1 MDNNSIKNNLRHLRV
16 SRNITQKEMAE
27 QLGMTRSNYLCI
39 ESGETRLISDTID
52 KFAEVVGVSTE
63 EVLLG
68 YKPNKDEAKVLEET
82 KLQYAR
88 ERKELVDEYEQKLVD
103 YMEKVDMR
111 DKVIKAQ
118 EKALSILEGQFANL
132 QRRLNEQ

>member
-68 YKPNKDEAKVLEET
+68 YKPNEDEAKVLEET

-103 YMEKVDMR
+103 YREKVDMR

-118 EKALSILEGQFANL
+118 EKALSILEGQFATL

>member
-1 MDNNSIKNNLRHLRV
+1 M
-16 SRNITQKEMAE
+16 
-27 QLGMTRSNYLCI
+27 
-39 ESGETRLISDTID
+39 
-52 KFAEVVGVSTE
+52 
-63 EVLLG
+63 
-68 YKPNKDEAKVLEET
+68 LEET

-103 YMEKVDMR
+103 YREKVDMR

-118 EKALSILEGQFANL
+118 EKALSILEGQFATL

>member
-52 KFAEVVGVSTE
+52 KFAEVVGVSAE

-103 YMEKVDMR
+103 YREKVDMR

-118 EKALSILEGQFANL
+118 EKALSILEGQFATL